1 MATVIG
7 MIALPNGEPY
17 VGQIKFH
24 RCDAPAAIGSTI
36 VTGLHDGLVVQTE
49 SNGSFT
55 TELKAGVYKV
65 QIAGSPAA
73 KIHLI
78 DDDATYELQTLGVPG
93 FPAYMGTG
101 GGGIVVQAVD
111 FAVQGI
117 ASLRTLTGHV
127 DQQIRNLEYLVFEGD
142 TQGGPFIYDAVSMA
156 DDDGVDVAKP
166 NDVLEAS
173 PGRWHRQASLN

>member
-17 VGQIKFH
+17 TGQIKFF
-24 RCDAPAAIGSTI
+24 RCDAPAAIGSTLI
-36 VTGLHDGLVVQTE
+36 TGIYDGLVVQTE
-49 SNGSFT
+49 VNGSFEI
-55 TELKAGVYKV
+55 ELKAGVYKM
-65 QIAGSPAA
+65 QIAGSQAR

-78 DDDATYELQTLGVPG
+78 DDDATYELHTLGVPG
-93 FPAYMGTG
+93 FSAYSGTG
-101 GGGIVVQAVD
+101 GGAIVVQAVD

-117 ASLRTLTGHV
+117 EGLRNLTQHV

-142 TQGGPFIYDAVSMA
+142 TQGGPFIYDSDSTA
-156 DDDGVDVAKP
+156 DDDGVDIAKP
-166 NDVLEAS
+166 DDVLLAN

>member
-17 VGQIKFH
+17 IGQIKFH

-49 SNGSFT
+49 ANGSFE
-55 TELKAGVYKV
+55 TELKAGVYKL
-65 QIAGSPAA
+65 QIAGSQAR

-93 FPAYMGTG
+93 FASYSGTG
-101 GGGIVVQAVD
+101 GGAIVVQAVD

-117 ASLRTLTGHV
+117 AGLRLLTQHV
-127 DQQIRNLEYLVFEGD
+127 DQQIRNLEFLLVEGD
-142 TQGGPFIYDAVSMA
+142 TQGGPFIYDAASTA
-156 DDDGVDVAKP
+156 DDDGVDIAKP

-173 PGRWHRQASLN
+173 PGRWHRQESLN

>member
-1 MATVIG
+1 

-24 RCDAPAAIGSTI
+24 RCDAPATIGSTI

-49 SNGSFT
+49 ANGSFE
-55 TELKAGVYKV
+55 TELKAGVYKL

-93 FPAYMGTG
+93 FSAYTGTG
-101 GGGIVVQAVD
+101 GGAIVVQAVD

-117 ASLRTLTGHV
+117 AGLRLLTQHV
-127 DQQIRNLEYLVFEGD
+127 DQQIRNLAYLTFAGD
-142 TQGGPFIYDAVSMA
+142 TQGGAFIYEASSMA
-156 DDDGVDVAKP
+156 DDDSVDVAKP
-166 NDVLEAS
+166 NDVLDAS
-173 PGRWHRQASLN
+173 PGRWHRQSNLN